1 MEEFIFD
8 DDVDEV
14 GAEVEAHC
22 PKCKADTQHVVV
34 SKYEDEIR
42 RVQCNPCGDV
52 HPYRKPR
59 GESDEEEPAPAVKK
73 KAVKAKPTWEQVMA
87 KHAKK
92 QPKAYQLGEYF
103 KEMEVLSHPKFGVG
117 FVTENI
123 GDDKIEV
130 TFKDDKRVLVHNR
143 KGLTLPFM
151 RPMAQPKGKK
161 GKAAP
166 VAPRQRQ
173 RERQEG
179 GGQAGTGQ
187 GAGQAAEAGAEARA
201 EEASRQAQ
209 GRGAHGGQEAG
220 QDRRQEGQEG
230 PLALR
235 GPLLHQPIHGRSIE
249 TEHFGEDGARVLA
262 QAGRRRAH
270 RARRVRQPHRHA
282 GDADVAGRRVRERHD
297 HAARPHLRVGQRLR
311 RRRGWGRTE
320 CRRRRTARSS
330 PSTVRAATSGSR
342 MAASSARRSTRAGV
356 GGEARVL
363 GERVERRPDRAAQS
377 ARHCASLPTAMFTKP
392 SRAR

>member
-59 GESDEEEPAPAVKK
+59 GEAEEEEPAPPVKK

-151 RPMAQPKGKK
+151 RPVAQPKGKK
-161 GKAAP
+161 GKGAPAVVAPAPSANGSAKKGAAKPAAKAKPQKAAP
-166 VAPRQRQ
+166 KPAPKKP
-173 RERQEG
+173 
-179 GGQAGTGQ
+179 AGKPK
-187 GAGQAAEAGAEARA
+187 AAARA
-201 EEASRQAQ
+201 AAKKP
-209 GRGAHGGQEAG
+209 AK
-220 QDRRQEGQEG
+220 
-230 PLALR
+230 
-235 GPLLHQPIHGRSIE
+235 
-249 TEHFGEDGARVLA
+249 
-262 QAGRRRAH
+262 
-270 RARRVRQPHRHA
+270 
-282 GDADVAGRRVRERHD
+282 
-297 HAARPHLRVGQRLR
+297 HAAKKVK
-311 RRRGWGRTE
+311 RGR
-320 CRRRRTARSS
+320 
-330 PSTVRAATSGSR
+330 
-342 MAASSARRSTRAGV
+342 
-356 GGEARVL
+356 
-363 GERVERRPDRAAQS
+363 
-377 ARHCASLPTAMFTKP
+377 
-392 SRAR
+392 

>member
-59 GESDEEEPAPAVKK
+59 GEGEEEEPAPAVKK
-73 KAVKAKPTWEQVMA
+73 KAVKAKPTWDQVMA

-103 KEMEVLSHPKFGVG
+103 KEMEVISHPKFGVG

-130 TFKDDKRVLVHNR
+130 NFKEDKRVLVHNR

-151 RPMAQPKGKK
+151 RPIPQAGKGKGKK
-161 GKAAP
+161 GAAAAPAPAPAP
-166 VAPRQRQ
+166 VAK
-173 RERQEG
+173 
-179 GGQAGTGQ
+179 
-187 GAGQAAEAGAEARA
+187 AAKPAPAAKA
-201 EEASRQAQ
+201 AKPAPAAKAKPAPAAKAKAAATKPAKPSKPSAKPK
-209 GRGAHGGQEAG
+209 A
-220 QDRRQEGQEG
+220 
-230 PLALR
+230 
-235 GPLLHQPIHGRSIE
+235 
-249 TEHFGEDGARVLA
+249 
-262 QAGRRRAH
+262 
-270 RARRVRQPHRHA
+270 
-282 GDADVAGRRVRERHD
+282 
-297 HAARPHLRVGQRLR
+297 AARTANKKPAHKPAAKKMKK
-311 RRRGWGRTE
+311 GR
-320 CRRRRTARSS
+320 
-330 PSTVRAATSGSR
+330 
-342 MAASSARRSTRAGV
+342 
-356 GGEARVL
+356 
-363 GERVERRPDRAAQS
+363 
-377 ARHCASLPTAMFTKP
+377 
-392 SRAR
+392 

>member
-1 MEEFIFD
+1 
-8 DDVDEV
+8 V

-59 GESDEEEPAPAVKK
+59 GEGEEEEVAPPVKK

-151 RPMAQPKGKK
+151 RPVAQPKGKK
-161 GKAAP
+161 GKAAAP
-166 VAPRQRQ
+166 VPAAPAPSAN
-173 RERQEG
+173 G
-179 GGQAGTGQ
+179 SAKK
-187 GAGQAAEAGAEARA
+187 GAAKATATAKAKAAPAKPAPKAKPQKPAAKPKAAARA
-201 EEASRQAQ
+201 AAKKP
-209 GRGAHGGQEAG
+209 AK
-220 QDRRQEGQEG
+220 
-230 PLALR
+230 
-235 GPLLHQPIHGRSIE
+235 
-249 TEHFGEDGARVLA
+249 
-262 QAGRRRAH
+262 
-270 RARRVRQPHRHA
+270 
-282 GDADVAGRRVRERHD
+282 
-297 HAARPHLRVGQRLR
+297 HAAKKVK
-311 RRRGWGRTE
+311 RGR
-320 CRRRRTARSS
+320 
-330 PSTVRAATSGSR
+330 
-342 MAASSARRSTRAGV
+342 
-356 GGEARVL
+356 
-363 GERVERRPDRAAQS
+363 
-377 ARHCASLPTAMFTKP
+377 
-392 SRAR
+392 

>member
-59 GESDEEEPAPAVKK
+59 GESEEEEPTPAQKK
-73 KAVKAKPTWEQVMA
+73 KAAKAKPTWEQVMA

-92 QPKAYQLGEYF
+92 QPKPYQLGEYF
-103 KEMEVLSHPKFGVG
+103 KEMEVISHPKFGNG

-151 RPMAQPKGKK
+151 RPIAQPKGKGKK
-161 GKAAP
+161 GAAVMAPIPSANGSAKKGAAKPAPAAKAAP
-166 VAPRQRQ
+166 PAKAHAKPAAAKAHAKPAPKKP
-173 RERQEG
+173 
-179 GGQAGTGQ
+179 
-187 GAGQAAEAGAEARA
+187 AAKPKA
-201 EEASRQAQ
+201 
-209 GRGAHGGQEAG
+209 
-220 QDRRQEGQEG
+220 
-230 PLALR
+230 
-235 GPLLHQPIHGRSIE
+235 
-249 TEHFGEDGARVLA
+249 
-262 QAGRRRAH
+262 
-270 RARRVRQPHRHA
+270 
-282 GDADVAGRRVRERHD
+282 
-297 HAARPHLRVGQRLR
+297 AARTAAKKPAKAAAKKVKK
-311 RRRGWGRTE
+311 GR
-320 CRRRRTARSS
+320 
-330 PSTVRAATSGSR
+330 
-342 MAASSARRSTRAGV
+342 
-356 GGEARVL
+356 
-363 GERVERRPDRAAQS
+363 
-377 ARHCASLPTAMFTKP
+377 
-392 SRAR
+392 

>member
-59 GESDEEEPAPAVKK
+59 GEGEEEEPVPAVKK

-151 RPMAQPKGKK
+151 RPVAQPKGKK
-161 GKAAP
+161 GKAP
-166 VAPRQRQ
+166 VVAPAPSAN
-173 RERQEG
+173 G
-179 GGQAGTGQ
+179 SAKK
-187 GAGQAAEAGAEARA
+187 GAAKPAPAAAKAKPAKPAPAAKAKPQKPAAKPKAAARA
-201 EEASRQAQ
+201 AAKKP
-209 GRGAHGGQEAG
+209 AK
-220 QDRRQEGQEG
+220 
-230 PLALR
+230 
-235 GPLLHQPIHGRSIE
+235 
-249 TEHFGEDGARVLA
+249 
-262 QAGRRRAH
+262 
-270 RARRVRQPHRHA
+270 
-282 GDADVAGRRVRERHD
+282 
-297 HAARPHLRVGQRLR
+297 HAAKKVK
-311 RRRGWGRTE
+311 RGR
-320 CRRRRTARSS
+320 
-330 PSTVRAATSGSR
+330 
-342 MAASSARRSTRAGV
+342 
-356 GGEARVL
+356 
-363 GERVERRPDRAAQS
+363 
-377 ARHCASLPTAMFTKP
+377 
-392 SRAR
+392 

>member
-59 GESDEEEPAPAVKK
+59 GESEEEEAAPPVKK

-103 KEMEVLSHPKFGVG
+103 KEMEVLSHPKFGLG

-151 RPMAQPKGKK
+151 RPVAQPKGKK
-161 GKAAP
+161 GKAAAP
-166 VAPRQRQ
+166 VVAAPAPSVNGSAKKGAAKAAAKAKAAPAKPAPKAKPQKP
-173 RERQEG
+173 
-179 GGQAGTGQ
+179 AGKPK
-187 GAGQAAEAGAEARA
+187 AAARA
-201 EEASRQAQ
+201 AAKKP
-209 GRGAHGGQEAG
+209 AK
-220 QDRRQEGQEG
+220 
-230 PLALR
+230 
-235 GPLLHQPIHGRSIE
+235 
-249 TEHFGEDGARVLA
+249 
-262 QAGRRRAH
+262 
-270 RARRVRQPHRHA
+270 
-282 GDADVAGRRVRERHD
+282 
-297 HAARPHLRVGQRLR
+297 HAAKKVK
-311 RRRGWGRTE
+311 RGR
-320 CRRRRTARSS
+320 
-330 PSTVRAATSGSR
+330 
-342 MAASSARRSTRAGV
+342 
-356 GGEARVL
+356 
-363 GERVERRPDRAAQS
+363 
-377 ARHCASLPTAMFTKP
+377 
-392 SRAR
+392 

>member
-59 GESDEEEPAPAVKK
+59 GEGEEEEPVAPVKK

-151 RPMAQPKGKK
+151 RPVALPKGKK
-161 GKAAP
+161 GKGAPAPAHVQSSANGSAKKGAAKP
-166 VAPRQRQ
+166 AP
-173 RERQEG
+173 
-179 GGQAGTGQ
+179 
-187 GAGQAAEAGAEARA
+187 AAKAKPAKPAPKAKPQKPASKPKAAARA
-201 EEASRQAQ
+201 AAKKP
-209 GRGAHGGQEAG
+209 AK
-220 QDRRQEGQEG
+220 
-230 PLALR
+230 
-235 GPLLHQPIHGRSIE
+235 
-249 TEHFGEDGARVLA
+249 
-262 QAGRRRAH
+262 
-270 RARRVRQPHRHA
+270 
-282 GDADVAGRRVRERHD
+282 
-297 HAARPHLRVGQRLR
+297 HAAKKMK
-311 RRRGWGRTE
+311 RGR
-320 CRRRRTARSS
+320 
-330 PSTVRAATSGSR
+330 
-342 MAASSARRSTRAGV
+342 
-356 GGEARVL
+356 
-363 GERVERRPDRAAQS
+363 
-377 ARHCASLPTAMFTKP
+377 
-392 SRAR
+392 

>member
-59 GESDEEEPAPAVKK
+59 GESDEEEPTPAQKK
-73 KAVKAKPTWEQVMA
+73 KAAKAKPTWEQVMA

-92 QPKAYQLGEYF
+92 QPKPYQLGEYF
-103 KEMEVLSHPKFGVG
+103 KEMEVISHPKFGNG

-151 RPMAQPKGKK
+151 RPIAQPKGKGKK
-161 GKAAP
+161 GAAIPAPSANGSAKKGAAAAKPAAAPVKAAP
-166 VAPRQRQ
+166 K
-173 RERQEG
+173 
-179 GGQAGTGQ
+179 
-187 GAGQAAEAGAEARA
+187 
-201 EEASRQAQ
+201 
-209 GRGAHGGQEAG
+209 
-220 QDRRQEGQEG
+220 
-230 PLALR
+230 
-235 GPLLHQPIHGRSIE
+235 
-249 TEHFGEDGARVLA
+249 A
-262 QAGRRRAH
+262 QAKPAKP
-270 RARRVRQPHRHA
+270 AAKPA
-282 GDADVAGRRVRERHD
+282 KKPAAKPKA
-297 HAARPHLRVGQRLR
+297 AARTAAKKPAKAAAKKFKK
-311 RRRGWGRTE
+311 GR
-320 CRRRRTARSS
+320 
-330 PSTVRAATSGSR
+330 
-342 MAASSARRSTRAGV
+342 
-356 GGEARVL
+356 
-363 GERVERRPDRAAQS
+363 
-377 ARHCASLPTAMFTKP
+377 
-392 SRAR
+392 

>member
-59 GESDEEEPAPAVKK
+59 GEGEEEEPVPAVKK

-151 RPMAQPKGKK
+151 RPVAQPKGKK
-161 GKAAP
+161 GKPAV
-166 VAPRQRQ
+166 VAPAPSAN
-173 RERQEG
+173 G
-179 GGQAGTGQ
+179 SAKK
-187 GAGQAAEAGAEARA
+187 GAAKPAPAAAKAKPAKPAPKAKPQKPAAKPKAAARA
-201 EEASRQAQ
+201 AAKKP
-209 GRGAHGGQEAG
+209 AK
-220 QDRRQEGQEG
+220 
-230 PLALR
+230 
-235 GPLLHQPIHGRSIE
+235 
-249 TEHFGEDGARVLA
+249 
-262 QAGRRRAH
+262 
-270 RARRVRQPHRHA
+270 
-282 GDADVAGRRVRERHD
+282 
-297 HAARPHLRVGQRLR
+297 HAAKKVK
-311 RRRGWGRTE
+311 RGR
-320 CRRRRTARSS
+320 
-330 PSTVRAATSGSR
+330 
-342 MAASSARRSTRAGV
+342 
-356 GGEARVL
+356 
-363 GERVERRPDRAAQS
+363 
-377 ARHCASLPTAMFTKP
+377 
-392 SRAR
+392 

>member
-59 GESDEEEPAPAVKK
+59 GEGEEEEPAVPVKK

-103 KEMEVLSHPKFGVG
+103 KEMEVLSHPKFGLG
-117 FVTENI
+117 FVTENL

-151 RPMAQPKGKK
+151 RPVAQPKGKGK
-161 GKAAP
+161 GKAAA
-166 VAPRQRQ
+166 VAAAPPPPAPSAN
-173 RERQEG
+173 G
-179 GGQAGTGQ
+179 SAKK
-187 GAGQAAEAGAEARA
+187 GAA
-201 EEASRQAQ
+201 
-209 GRGAHGGQEAG
+209 
-220 QDRRQEGQEG
+220 
-230 PLALR
+230 
-235 GPLLHQPIHGRSIE
+235 
-249 TEHFGEDGARVLA
+249 
-262 QAGRRRAH
+262 
-270 RARRVRQPHRHA
+270 
-282 GDADVAGRRVRERHD
+282 
-297 HAARPHLRVGQRLR
+297 
-311 RRRGWGRTE
+311 
-320 CRRRRTARSS
+320 
-330 PSTVRAATSGSR
+330 
-342 MAASSARRSTRAGV
+342 
-356 GGEARVL
+356 
-363 GERVERRPDRAAQS
+363 
-377 ARHCASLPTAMFTKP
+377 KP
-392 SRAR
+392 

>member
-59 GESDEEEPAPAVKK
+59 GESDEEEAAPAVKK
-73 KAVKAKPTWEQVMA
+73 KAAKAKPTWDQVMA

-92 QPKAYQLGEYF
+92 QPKVYALGEFF

-151 RPMAQPKGKK
+151 RPVALPKGKK
-161 GKAAP
+161 GKAAAPAPAP
-166 VAPRQRQ
+166 VAMPAPSAN
-173 RERQEG
+173 G
-179 GGQAGTGQ
+179 GSKK
-187 GAGQAAEAGAEARA
+187 GAAKAAAPKAPPPKPVKEAPPPKAAA
-201 EEASRQAQ
+201 KPAAKKP
-209 GRGAHGGQEAG
+209 APAAK
-220 QDRRQEGQEG
+220 
-230 PLALR
+230 PKAK
-235 GPLLHQPIHGRSIE
+235 
-249 TEHFGEDGARVLA
+249 A
-262 QAGRRRAH
+262 
-270 RARRVRQPHRHA
+270 
-282 GDADVAGRRVRERHD
+282 
-297 HAARPHLRVGQRLR
+297 AAR
-311 RRRGWGRTE
+311 
-320 CRRRRTARSS
+320 TAAKK
-330 PSTVRAATSGSR
+330 PAKAP
-342 MAASSARRSTRAGV
+342 AKKAKKTR
-356 GGEARVL
+356 
-363 GERVERRPDRAAQS
+363 
-377 ARHCASLPTAMFTKP
+377 
-392 SRAR
+392 